1 MPSDGNKEE
10 EEGDGN
16 VIILC
21 STDVEQVVPRVR
33 RNENSPKIH
42 PVEQRVPPILGVPN
56 VGRNVSSHS
65 VLSRSTYQTVIIEMT
80 GGGADYCS
88 ECDGLASL
96 VKEAYAWLGRDI
108 YGRYRGKPGS
118 EVSLPSHDILR
129 SGKTLM
135 GSLFGGLELKSDIP
149 ALINRY
155 MDKELQLDE
164 FVTHEVRFEDINKA
178 FDLLINGQCLRCI
191 IHMSTD

>member
-65 VLSRSTYQTVIIEMT
+65 VLSRSTYQTVPKELDFPLVDLIILPSISSPFFTCKQVIIEMT

-96 VKEAYAWLGRDI
+96 VKEAYACIRKATIICPHYALK
-108 YGRYRGKPGS
+108 YYRS
-118 EVSLPSHDILR
+118 
-129 SGKTLM
+129 
-135 GSLFGGLELKSDIP
+135 F
-149 ALINRY
+149 
-155 MDKELQLDE
+155 ELQGWGE
-164 FVTHEVRFEDINKA
+164 TFMVGIVA
-178 FDLLINGQCLRCI
+178 SQGQR
-191 IHMSTD
+191 